1 MRPDVSVVIPT
12 HKRPVLMAEA
22 VKSVAAQAVPN
33 VSVEIIVVF
42 DACPIELPS
51 VELPVAWSL
60 TGIANVRTRGL
71 AGARNTGITAAT
83 GEYVAF
89 LDDDDVWLP
98 GKLQAQLDRFAQQPD
113 SVLVG
118 TAMTVDDGKSQHVRL
133 VPAET
138 LTHVDFVKNR
148 NPGLHSSSF
157 MFRRETLLG
166 ALGLIDEDLPRSYG
180 EDYDI
185 LLRSARLGV
194 VSVVNQ
200 PLVKVLWK
208 GQSYYFGQWADY
220 ATALQYLLA
229 KHPEFSGNRAA
240 LGRIQAQVSF
250 ALASSG
256 QAAEARSWARRA
268 IKNDPRQIKAYLAV
282 AISYKIVTPDT
293 ITRITQKFGRGI

>member
-22 VKSVAAQAVPN
+22 VKSVVTQVVPD

-51 VELPVAWSL
+51 IELPADWSL
-60 TGIANVRTRGL
+60 DGIANARARGL
-71 AGARNTGITAAT
+71 AGARNSGIEAAS

-98 GKLQAQLDRFAQQPD
+98 GKLQAQLDRFVQQPD
-113 SVLVG
+113 AVLVG
-118 TAMTVDDGKSQHVRL
+118 TAMTVDDGNSRHVRL

-138 LTHVDFVKNR
+138 LTHTDFLKNR
-148 NPGLHSSSF
+148 IPGLHSSSF
-157 MFRRETLLG
+157 LFRRATLLG
-166 ALGLIDEDLPRSYG
+166 VLGMIDEDLPRSYG

-185 LLRSARLGV
+185 LLRAAQLGV
-194 VSVVNQ
+194 VSVVNE

-220 ATALQYLLA
+220 ATALRYLLA
-229 KHPEFSGNRAA
+229 KHPEFSSYPAA
-240 LGRIQAQVSF
+240 LGRIQAQVSL

-268 IKNDPRQIKAYLAV
+268 IKNDPRQIKAYLAG
-282 AISYKIVTPDT
+282 AISYKLVTPKA
-293 ITRITQKFGRGI
+293 ITRIAQKFGRGI